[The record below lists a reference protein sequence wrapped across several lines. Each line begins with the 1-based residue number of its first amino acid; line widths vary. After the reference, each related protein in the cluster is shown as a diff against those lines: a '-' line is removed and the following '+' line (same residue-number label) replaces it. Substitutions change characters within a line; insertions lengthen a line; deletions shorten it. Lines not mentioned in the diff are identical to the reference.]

1 DAKKEVREQAWG
13 EGMAE
18 GLKEGREVGL
28 KEGLKEGR
36 AEGRLEGAMLL
47 KKVNHLLAK
56 GMSDEEIL
64 TALPDVTVDFVKYAR
79 ESYEE
84 VLSLEAQQ
92 K

>member
-1 DAKKEVREQAWG
+1 
-13 EGMAE
+13 MAE
-18 GLKEGREVGL
+18 GREKGRKVGLKEGREV
-28 KEGLKEGR
+28 GLKEGR

-64 TALPDVTVDFVKYAR
+64 TALPNVTVDFMKYAR

-84 VLSLEAQQ
+84 DHQL
-92 K
+92 

>member
-1 DAKKEVREQAWG
+1 
-13 EGMAE
+13 
-18 GLKEGREVGL
+18 
-28 KEGLKEGR
+28 
-36 AEGRLEGAMLL
+36 MLL